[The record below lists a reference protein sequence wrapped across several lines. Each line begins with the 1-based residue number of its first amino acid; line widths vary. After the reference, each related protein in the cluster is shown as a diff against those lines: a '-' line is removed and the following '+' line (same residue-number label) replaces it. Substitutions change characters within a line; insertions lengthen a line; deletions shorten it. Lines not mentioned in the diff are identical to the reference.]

1 MNAAEEFEL
10 ATKSRGEELKALA
23 TAKKVI
29 KEATGGA
36 AAQSYSFLQVDRMH
50 VSSRADLAKL
60 EAVRFVRDL
69 ARKSKSPMLAQLASR
84 MSSAMKLGAAAG
96 EDPFAKV
103 KGLITD
109 MIATLEEDAEAD
121 ASHKAYCDKEMSEA
135 NAKKDDLTAESE
147 KLSTKIDQSKAA
159 SAKLKEYYAK
169 ADKSHSAA
177 DGAGSGIIGLLE
189 VCESDF

>member
-36 AAQSYSFLQVDRMH
+36 AEQSYSFLQVDRMH
-50 VSSRADLAKL
+50 VTSGADLAKF

-84 MSSAMKLGAAAG
+84 MQSAMRLGAAAG
-96 EDPFAKV
+96 EDPFSKV
-103 KGLITD
+103 K
-109 MIATLEEDAEAD
+109 
-121 ASHKAYCDKEMSEA
+121 S
-135 NAKKDDLTAESE
+135 
-147 KLSTKIDQSKAA
+147 
-159 SAKLKEYYAK
+159 
-169 ADKSHSAA
+169 
-177 DGAGSGIIGLLE
+177 
-189 VCESDF
+189 